1 MEYCVYEKELMKS
14 KTFITISQYQKIRRN
29 LGYKYIIKMESNN
42 KLKEIDIKNRTCLY
56 FSNTIKLKILILVI
70 F

>member
-1 MEYCVYEKELMKS
+1 MYEKALMKS
-14 KTFITISQYQKIRRN
+14 KTFITISQCQKIRRN

-42 KLKEIDIKNRTCLY
+42 KLIEVDIKNRTCLY